1 MVGTARNW
9 IVRQLSI
16 GEFASP
22 RHVWSNAIGMAFK
35 ITFLALFL
43 NVSAH
48 LVFFKFDLLPYTLAA
63 GLIGVVAVTPI
74 IAFSFALVVYA
85 VLGFAIHDLGVSRTE
100 LERLSQTDM
109 LSGLANRRAFQDAF
123 DRCDR
128 EKSLAVFDIDHF
140 KTVNDRYGHTTGD
153 VVIAKVA
160 DTISAVFGDRG
171 MCARIGGEEY
181 AVFSSDTS
189 FSEFAVLAELTRS
202 RIGIMLTEVDDS
214 RFTVTISG
222 GVARARPGQS
232 FGETFSRADK
242 ALYAAK
248 TGGRDQ
254 IVLSYESAKEP
265 ESEQRAAP
273 AG

>member
-1 MVGTARNW
+1 MVGMARNW

-16 GEFASP
+16 GEFASH
-22 RHVWSNAIGMAFK
+22 RHVWRMAIGMAFK

-48 LVFFKFDLLPYTLAA
+48 FIFFKFDLLPYSLVSGLTAA
-63 GLIGVVAVTPI
+63 VVITPI
-74 IAFSFALVVYA
+74 LAFSFALVVYA
-85 VLGFAIHDLGVSRTE
+85 VLGFAIHDLGISRTE

-123 DRCDR
+123 DRCNR

-140 KTVNDRYGHTTGD
+140 KSVNDRYGHTTGD
-153 VVIAKVA
+153 LVIAKVA
-160 DTISAVFGDRG
+160 DTISEVFEGRG
-171 MCARIGGEEY
+171 MRARIGGEEY

-189 FSEFAVLAELTRS
+189 FAEFSVLAELARS
-202 RIGIMLTEVDDS
+202 RIGNMLTQVDDNK
-214 RFTVTISG
+214 FAVTISG
-222 GVARARPGQS
+222 GVARALPDQQ

-248 TGGRDQ
+248 TGGRNR
-254 IVLSYESAKEP
+254 IVLSYET
-265 ESEQRAAP
+265 ESSEADQATIAAR
-273 AG
+273 